1 MPVRTVLCRAA
12 FWIELRKIQHRTNG
26 WCMVFASF
34 KLERGDTTMLNY
46 KIAKLLSCILSAGT
60 ALLTSML
67 VCGSG
72 GASAQSPLPIPA
84 VMPNVVVTTA
94 SPVAFQ
100 QLTVRAD
107 FSTAY
112 CISSAYPLYSNVSLS
127 GGVLSVVLSHLRAG
141 PCVTT
146 RTLSLPGLPA
156 GTYGLRI
163 SITADDTGAIQRQRT
178 YEAEVGQTTFLV
190 AQPPGIRLG
199 VLCMARV
206 DLPAY
211 GPYGSGPVMLSGC
224 FGEDPLFST
233 PRTNG
238 ITPLEIG
245 TATPSFAVYSAP
257 AGTPL
262 TAPFTQLYA
271 VTYPLPLAGAFW
283 TTSLADCTAFNLAL
297 NGKPACDIS
306 TTIVLQAKSGVC
318 PLGTSPV
325 YRVFQPQAIAH
336 RYTQSAA
343 TYAALV
349 EANHVAEGIAWFA
362 LAPS

>member
-1 MPVRTVLCRAA
+1 M
-12 FWIELRKIQHRTNG
+12 
-26 WCMVFASF
+26 M
-34 KLERGDTTMLNY
+34 NY
-46 KIAKLLSCILSAGT
+46 KIPKRLSGVLSIGT
-60 ALLTSML
+60 ALLTSIL
-67 VCGSG
+67 VWVSG

-100 QLTVRAD
+100 QITVRAD

-156 GTYGLRI
+156 GAYGLRI

-178 YEAEVGQTTFLV
+178 YEAEVGQTTLLV
-190 AQPPGIRLG
+190 AQPPGIRQG

-211 GPYGSGPVMLSGC
+211 GPYGSGPVMLAGC
-224 FGEDPLFST
+224 FGEAPLFST
-233 PRTNG
+233 PRTTG

-245 TATPSFAVYSAP
+245 TATPSFSVYGASVD
-257 AGTPL
+257 TPL
-262 TAPFTQLYA
+262 PAPFTQLYA

-283 TTSLADCTAFNLAL
+283 TTSLADCAALNLAL
-297 NGKPACDIS
+297 NGRNACDAS
-306 TTIVLQAKSGVC
+306 TTVVLRPNSGVC
-318 PLGTSPV
+318 PLGTSAI
-325 YRVFQPQAIAH
+325 YRVFQPQIPAH
-336 RYTQSAA
+336 RYTQNAS

-349 EANHVAEGIAWFA
+349 EANHVGEGIAWCA